1 MDIQQGKGKSKKSEY
16 QTVKPQKKTFF
27 INDDLVRIIHINR
40 AQNFIKLYNI
50 SQDKD
55 QSMLYTDFIRH
66 RKRAYMKRDVARL
79 LDRSMVQ
86 LNRYIYEDMID
97 RPTGS
102 APGGVRKWHHKS
114 YYSEDEVFKIREMMS
129 NIHRGRPRK
138 DGLISNDVISEQE
151 LRIRMGDAMML
162 YTKNSDG
169 EMVPVWSETI

>member
-1 MDIQQGKGKSKKSEY
+1 MDFQPGKGKSKTTEY
-16 QTVKPQKKTFF
+16 PIVKPQRKVFF
-27 INDDLVRIIHINR
+27 INDDLVRVIHINR
-40 AQNFIKLYNI
+40 AQNFIKFYNI

-55 QSMLYTDFIRH
+55 QTMLYTDFIKH

-79 LDRSMVQ
+79 LDRSLVQ
-86 LNRYIYEDMID
+86 LNRYIYDDMIE

-102 APGGVRKWHHKS
+102 APGGVRAWHHKS
-114 YYSEDEVFKIREMMS
+114 YYSEDYIFKIREMMS

-138 DGLISNDVISEQE
+138 DGLTSNNVISEQE